1 MVGLVV
7 DDLHAAAAEHVR
19 GPYQHWVADLVGDAL
34 RLVKRASQPV
44 FWSRQVGFG
53 QDAAKCPSF
62 LGQVDRFGTGA
73 DDRDSRVL
81 ERLGEAERGLSAQ
94 LHDDTCQWSRCL
106 LGVYYFQYV
115 FQRQRLEVQP
125 VGSVV
130 VGWEGP
136 RVRIALF
143 PSC

>member
-1 MVGLVV
+1 WL
-7 DDLHAAAAEHVR
+7 
-19 GPYQHWVADLVGDAL
+19 ADLIGDAL
-34 RLVKRASQPV
+34 RLVEGASQPMPG
-44 FWSRQVGFG
+44 SRQAGFG
-53 QDAAKCPSF
+53 KDAAKSAPL
-62 LGQVDRFGTGA
+62 LGQMDRFGAGA
-73 DDRDSRVL
+73 DDRNPGVL
-81 ERLGEAERGLSAQ
+81 ERLSEPERGLSAQ
-94 LHDDTCQWSRCL
+94 LHDDTCQWSRSL
-106 LGVYYFQYV
+106 FGVYYFQYV